1 MRLRSARSGW
11 LVLLLVIPG
20 ISFLGLGR
28 ENKAAITETIDAL
41 VADLETVPQ
50 GSDAGMVMSAFLKGL
65 QHGKLLTDSS
75 YDSKRHVAKF
85 RIAGGGAIGDILP
98 EYRIWLRILLGPKLQ
113 ISWEKTK
120 VGVRLRFSG
129 LHFAPLLGADELYVK
144 AGLDSFTCASLKSV
158 SQEEFYQC
166 HLKKALMLEEFWKN
180 NRSSIPKNLQQQFAF
195 IGDNSVIAH
204 LAEQL
209 GHGFG
214 WSMLLVLSAPPS
226 TVDIFDF
233 TDNGVKGCS
242 SHDRTQA
249 GAKLS
254 QKHGFKDLS
263 LNIARPLVGDTRF
276 GGIVRSVGDK
286 IVPVACN
293 FGILCSGGEPR
304 WRSKDIRGADAKVV
318 ASMFRRHGDKGPHHE
333 VGCVTWT
340 RKRRR

>member
-65 QHGKLLTDSS
+65 QHSKLLTDSS

-129 LHFAPLLGADELYVK
+129 LHFAPLVGADELYVK

-166 HLKKALMLEEFWKN
+166 HLKKAALHV
-180 NRSSIPKNLQQQFAF
+180 SVIDSIYTKQGFNLQFCLNLTHLNSFF
-195 IGDNSVIAH
+195 ISKD
-204 LAEQL
+204 
-209 GHGFG
+209 
-214 WSMLLVLSAPPS
+214 
-226 TVDIFDF
+226 VDIF
-233 TDNGVKGCS
+233 
-242 SHDRTQA
+242 
-249 GAKLS
+249 
-254 QKHGFKDLS
+254 
-263 LNIARPLVGDTRF
+263 
-276 GGIVRSVGDK
+276 
-286 IVPVACN
+286 
-293 FGILCSGGEPR
+293 
-304 WRSKDIRGADAKVV
+304 
-318 ASMFRRHGDKGPHHE
+318 
-333 VGCVTWT
+333 
-340 RKRRR
+340 